1 MAMRLILVGLLATVV
16 ACQSASGKKES
27 KVTGGRSATMSYDD
41 RDAVERALASLGI
54 DGAIHRLDLGDAR
67 STRSRKATRV
77 TRVHLL
83 SDLILLETAGSPP
96 GLYALER
103 NGLKP
108 AWYSNLEE
116 PSIFPAT
123 EGADTIFI
131 VSAHRLHA
139 LRSHNGE
146 RVMRFV
152 GGNLDGLARPTLHLP
167 FTPTGSAAGQQ
178 DTVYVGTLGS
188 SDNNKTLES
197 FSLVTGQRGW
207 GYRTQGNLLTAP
219 VVGGDASDPKLYF
232 LSDTG
237 ILTCM
242 DAENYGYTP
251 RSHRWQETID
261 AGSDVGICLTADS
274 KREAGALYVA
284 DAEGGV
290 YCFDRITGV
299 RRWTHAS
306 GKRPAATPE
315 VLGDFLV
322 VRMKSGLSIYEKSN
336 FVYGLRVVSGPDEGK
351 VLWVRGGKVN
361 SVGNGPS
368 ADIRLSDSKVAGS
381 HFTLEVQGEVLAA
394 MIPGKNAVQVNDRK
408 VSGRAALLGGQRLV
422 LGGTVLEV
430 LDRRGEPLLTDLAY
444 DGAVGL
450 VGGKLVMVKGST
462 LTVLDPWSG
471 AVLVGPVNVPGA
483 RFFPTNTS
491 DGNLFV
497 VVGDARVYALF
508 PR

>member
-1 MAMRLILVGLLATVV
+1 MRLILVGLLATLV
-16 ACQSASGKKES
+16 ACQSANGKKES
-27 KVTGGRSATMSYDD
+27 KVTGGRSVTMSYDD

-54 DGAIHRLDLGDAR
+54 DGAIHRLDLNDAK
-67 STRSRKATRV
+67 SSRSRKLSRV

-103 NGLKP
+103 DGLQP

-116 PSIFPAT
+116 PSLFPAT
-123 EGADTIFI
+123 ESADAIFI

-139 LRSHNGE
+139 LSSHSGE
-146 RVMRFV
+146 RVMRFL
-152 GGNLDGLARPTLHLP
+152 GGSLDGLARPTLELP

-188 SDNNKTLES
+188 PDNNKTLES
-197 FSLVTGQRGW
+197 FSLVSGQRGW

-232 LSDTG
+232 VSDTG

-251 RSHRWQETID
+251 RGHSWQETID
-261 AGSDVGICLTADS
+261 AGSDVGICLTPDS
-274 KREAGALYVA
+274 KREAGALYLA
-284 DAEGGV
+284 DAEGGI

-299 RRWTHAS
+299 RRWSHAS
-306 GKRPAATPE
+306 GKRPTATPQ
-315 VLGDFLV
+315 VMGDFLV
-322 VRMKSGLSIYEKSN
+322 VGMKSGLSVYEKSN
-336 FVYGLRVVSGPDEGK
+336 FVYGLRVATGPDEGK

-361 SVGNGPS
+361 SVGNGPGT
-368 ADIRLSDSKVAGS
+368 DIRLSDSKVAAS

-394 MIPGKNAVQVNDRK
+394 MIPGKNLVQVNGRK

-444 DGAVGL
+444 ESAVGL
-450 VGGKLVMVKGST
+450 VGGMLVLAKGTS
-462 LTVLDPWSG
+462 LTVLDPWTG
-471 AVLVGPVNVPGA
+471 AVQAGPVSVPKA
-483 RFFPTNTS
+483 RFFPANTS